1 VRPLW
6 SAAPWLCLAAVSLP
20 VCAGDTERPLE
31 GSYAFRGRT
40 AVDPPPA
47 EAQDTHLSITLTGQ
61 SARDLYQKMRTR
73 PKRDE
78 CLDDGSLTKT
88 IGQMQCSELVGPKRY
103 TCTFAID
110 VARQRIDAGSA
121 C

>member
-1 VRPLW
+1 MSPLW
-6 SAAPWLCLAAVSLP
+6 SAAPWLCLATMSLP
-20 VCAGDTERPLE
+20 VSAGATERPLE

-40 AVDPPPA
+40 AIDPPPA
-47 EAQDTHLSITLTGQ
+47 EAPDTHLSITLTGQ
-61 SARDLYQKMRTR
+61 SARDLYQKIRTR
-73 PKRDE
+73 PRRGE

-110 VARQRIDAGSA
+110 VARQRIDAGRT